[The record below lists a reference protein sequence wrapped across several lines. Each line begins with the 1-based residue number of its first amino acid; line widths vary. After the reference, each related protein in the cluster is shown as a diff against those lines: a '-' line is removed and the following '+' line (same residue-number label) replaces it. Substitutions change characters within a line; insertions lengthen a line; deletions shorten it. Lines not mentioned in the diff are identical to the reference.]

1 MKFFRRIFHRE
12 TAETEEQEEKL
23 DEQVVYNR
31 DNLHIHDTGERKR
44 YVQDCLEQ
52 IAAAS
57 GEMNNLKKEYNTVTS
72 YLTDMEEIEALPP
85 DMAKSLRET
94 ARHLVEADGAREQYM
109 KRDDHMTDEQFAF
122 MEQMEGEM
130 ETGIQKLREAENY
143 QKLIRSDMKRLDNE
157 RHAYQFRQRELDTE
171 YSNYKGMSMICFT
184 TMIVCVLLLF
194 LLQIF
199 LQLDTRFGYILA
211 VCVAALFMIW
221 LFVKYNETGNEISQL
236 SRSVNRLIQLQ
247 NTVKIRYV
255 NNRQLLDYLILKY
268 HADNAGELEKQW
280 KRFQEEREERQ
291 KFEGAS
297 KEIGH
302 DQQELLRQLRMAR
315 VKDTGIWLH
324 QAIAIVEPKEMVE
337 IRHHLIQRR
346 QSLRSRMDYNKGIAK
361 TAQDEIRNLAKD
373 YPQYA
378 DEILKMVSERNDLD

>member
-1 MKFFRRIFHRE
+1 ME
-12 TAETEEQEEKL
+12 TAEQEEKL
-23 DEQVVYNR
+23 EEQVVYNR
-31 DNLHIHDTGERKR
+31 ENLRIHDAGERKH

-52 IAAAS
+52 ISDAS

-94 ARHLVEADGAREQYM
+94 AKHLLEVDGAREQFL
-109 KRDDHMTDEQFAF
+109 KRDDHMTDEQFTH
-122 MEQMEGEM
+122 MEQIEE
-130 ETGIQKLREAENY
+130 EAEAGIQKLKEAEHY
-143 QKLIRSDMKRLDNE
+143 QKLIRSDLKRLDNE
-157 RHAYQFRQRELDTE
+157 RHAYQFRQKELETD
-171 YSNYKGMSMICFT
+171 YSNYKGMAFICFI

-194 LLQIF
+194 GLQVF
-199 LQLDTRFGYILA
+199 LQLDTRFGYIIA
-211 VCVAALFMIW
+211 VCIAALFIIW
-221 LFVKYNETGNEISQL
+221 LFVKYNDTGNEIRQL
-236 SRSVNRLIQLQ
+236 SRSMNRLIQLQ

-255 NNRQLLDYLILKY
+255 NNRQLLDYLVLKY
-268 HADNAGELEKQW
+268 HVENAGELEEQW
-280 KRFQEEREERQ
+280 KRFRTEKEDRK

-297 KEIGH
+297 KEIGRY
-302 DQQELLRQLRMAR
+302 QQDFLRQLHMAR
-315 VKDTGIWLH
+315 IKDTGIWLH
-324 QAIAIVEPKEMVE
+324 QAVAIVDPKEMVE

-361 TAQDEIRNLAKD
+361 TAQNEIRNLAKD